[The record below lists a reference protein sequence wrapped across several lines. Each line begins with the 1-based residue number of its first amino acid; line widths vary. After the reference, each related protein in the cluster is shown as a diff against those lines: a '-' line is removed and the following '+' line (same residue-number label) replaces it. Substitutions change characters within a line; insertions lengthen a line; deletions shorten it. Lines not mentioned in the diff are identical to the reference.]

1 VSIKNLAA
9 IQLEKFYL
17 RKEMNNREDLKF
29 VERCFELAKMGE
41 GFVSPNPLVGSV
53 IVRNGKILSEGYH
66 KNYGGVHA
74 EVDAIH
80 SAKEN
85 LSGAVLYCNL
95 EPCCHIN
102 KQTLPCV
109 PLIIN
114 SGIKRVVV
122 SNLDP
127 NPFVSGK
134 GMLQLKEAGIE
145 VEHGIL
151 SEEGEELNRFYFK
164 SVGTN
169 LPYIT
174 VKVAQSKD
182 GFINSI
188 RKERTQITSD
198 EAEIFVHRQ
207 RAKYDAVLVGANTIV
222 IDNPK
227 LSVRRIEGRNPF
239 RIIVDG
245 KLSSNPDANVF
256 NDELKNLTW
265 LFTSRSSDRLKK
277 EFLVQKGIRVF
288 EMDSDLE
295 MRLELQFILTAL
307 HKNKINSV
315 FVEGGAQ
322 IFSGFIEKKLFDELI
337 ILEAPIKIGEGI
349 KVFDTIPL
357 EQLKLILIKQL
368 GADEKRVYRKI
379 D

>member
-1 VSIKNLAA
+1 
-9 IQLEKFYL
+9 
-17 RKEMNNREDLKF
+17 MNNREDLKF

-66 KNYGGVHA
+66 KKYGGMHA
-74 EVDAIH
+74 EVDAIY

-85 LSGAVLYCNL
+85 LSGAALYCNL
-95 EPCCHIN
+95 EPCCHAN
-102 KQTLPCV
+102 KQTPPCV

-134 GMLQLKEAGIE
+134 GILQLKEAGIE

-151 SEEGEELNRFYFK
+151 FEEGEELNRFYFK
-164 SVGTN
+164 SIRTN
-169 LPYIT
+169 LPYVT

-182 GFINSI
+182 GMINSVG
-188 RKERTQITSD
+188 KVRTRITSD

-227 LSVRRIEGRNPF
+227 LSVRKIEGRNPF

-357 EQLKLILIKQL
+357 EQLKLISIEQL
-368 GADEKRVYRKI
+368 GTDEKIVYRKI